1 MKAIILNASPR
12 KNWNTAQLL
21 KAAQKGAEE
30 AGAETEYI
38 DLYDLNF
45 TGCRSCLACKRKD
58 GERCKCFW
66 KDDLSPLLDCVF
78 AADVLMIGSPVYL
91 GDTTSQ
97 FHAFVE
103 RLHFC
108 MLSYDDY
115 SNYFTGKVNV
125 GVVFTMNAPQAF
137 YQLQYKKKLTGQAN
151 AFKGLNGTVKI
162 LPSCDTLQ
170 VKDYSKFNMGSFSEK
185 HKKAHHEKQF
195 PKDLEA
201 ARQMGAELVRLCR
214 NET

>member
-38 DLYDLNF
+38 DLYDLSF
-45 TGCRSCLACKRKD
+45 TGCRACMACKRRD

-66 KDDLSPLLDCVF
+66 KDDLSPLLERVF
-78 AADVLMIGSPVYL
+78 AADVLLIGSPIYL
-91 GDTTSQ
+91 GDTT
-97 FHAFVE
+97 
-103 RLHFC
+103 
-108 MLSYDDY
+108 DDY

-125 GVVFTMNAPQAF
+125 GVIFTMNAPQSF
-137 YQLQYKKKLTGQAN
+137 YQMQYRKKLTEQAN
-151 AFKGLNGTVKI
+151 AFRALNGKVQM
-162 LPSCDTLQ
+162 LSCFDTLQ
-170 VKDYSKFNMGSFSEK
+170 VKDYSKFNMAGFNEE

-195 PKDLEA
+195 PLDLEE
-201 ARQMGAELVRLCR
+201 ARQMGAELVRLKA
-214 NET
+214 ETCG